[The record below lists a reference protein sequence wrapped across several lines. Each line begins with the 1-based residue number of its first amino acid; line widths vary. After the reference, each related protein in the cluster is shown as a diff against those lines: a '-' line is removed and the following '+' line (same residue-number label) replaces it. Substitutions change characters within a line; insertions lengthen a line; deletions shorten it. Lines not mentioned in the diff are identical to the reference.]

1 MIYNKSCKILLEKIN
16 YNGLK
21 IHHSNII
28 LVVWMGRACFSCS
41 GQARANNFWIG
52 LSPGYRFC
60 ISSLCEPE
68 IFVFEPTSSLKNTNE
83 SRNLLMLM
91 STWVTKLIFTCIK
104 LHLKCRISVC
114 FMFFT
119 RWVMVRAYEKVRAK
133 NKMSR
138 ASSSFQKVEP
148 SRASQNTW
156 LTSLIL
162 SRA

>member
-1 MIYNKSCKILLEKIN
+1 MIIECWVQQKRQNR
-16 YNGLK
+16 G
-21 IHHSNII
+21 
-28 LVVWMGRACFSCS
+28 MGRACF
-41 GQARANNFWIG
+41 FWIG
-52 LSPGYRFC
+52 SSPSPYF
-60 ISSLCEPE
+60 LDQVEPGLQ
-68 IFVFEPTSSLKNTNE
+68 ILYLKPMQAKKILFEPTSSLKNTNE

-148 SRASQNTW
+148 SQAELLKTPG
-156 LTSLIL
+156 

>member
-1 MIYNKSCKILLEKIN
+1 M
-16 YNGLK
+16 
-21 IHHSNII
+21 
-28 LVVWMGRACFSCS
+28 
-41 GQARANNFWIG
+41 GQALFFWLG
-52 LSPGYRFC
+52 LSLSPYFLDQVKPGLQILY
-60 ISSLCEPE
+60 LEPMRALKLLSK
-68 IFVFEPTSSLKNTNE
+68 PTSSLKNTNE
-83 SRNLLMLM
+83 SKYLLMLM

-119 RWVMVRAYEKVRAK
+119 RWVMVQAYEKVRAK

-148 SRASQNTW
+148 SQAELLKTPG
-156 LTSLIL
+156 